1 MGVDQSRRPASEM
14 EIEIRIRN
22 ASEIDFDSVRV
33 VFPDRDE
40 AHFGHIAKGESS
52 DFKPT
57 TRAYR
62 YAEIHVNAEG
72 RELRLQPYDYVGER
86 ELTPG
91 RYSYVIGVQEGRLTV
106 DLEKAD

>member
-1 MGVDQSRRPASEM
+1 VFPEADVN
-14 EIEIRIRN
+14 IEIRIRN
-22 ASEIDFDSVRV
+22 DSEIDFDSVRV

-40 AHFGHIAKGESS
+40 AHFGPIPKGASS
-52 DFKPT
+52 DFKTT

-62 YAEIHVNAEG
+62 YAEIHVNAGG

-86 ELTPG
+86 ELSPG
-91 RYSYVIGVQEGRLTV
+91 RYSYVLGIQGDRLTV

>member
-1 MGVDQSRRPASEM
+1 MEADVD
-14 EIEIRIRN
+14 IEVRIRN

-40 AHFGHIAKGESS
+40 AHFGPIPKGASS
-52 DFKPT
+52 DFKRT

-62 YAEIHVNAEG
+62 YAEIHVNAGG
-72 RELRLQPYDYVGER
+72 RELVLQPYDYVGER
-86 ELTPG
+86 QLDPG
-91 RYSYVIGVQEGRLTV
+91 RYSYVLGVQENRLTI